1 MVRISQRENDLSSW
15 VTFAYTFLEIW
26 RQLKI
31 FTDNFI
37 LIENFLLITILFLNR
52 QMQLKM

>member
-1 MVRISQRENDLSSW
+1 MVRISQRENDLSSR

-26 RQLKI
+26 RQLKN

>member
-1 MVRISQRENDLSSW
+1 MVRISQRENYLS
-15 VTFAYTFLEIW
+15 TFAYTFLEIW
-26 RQLKI
+26 RQLKN

-37 LIENFLLITILFLNR
+37 LIENVLLITILFLNR